1 MSIELSQFISTFLEE
16 SYEGLDIMESG
27 LLNFNSSDEEAINT
41 IFRAAHSIK
50 GGAGTFGFNE
60 VADFTHDVETL
71 LDEMR
76 SNKQESTPALVNLL
90 LESTDCIR
98 ALLEAAQDGPEVDAQ
113 MISQVQKRLKE
124 VLGIETESIAVEVE
138 GSSAQGMPAQ
148 DSDTAWSVHFIPNS
162 NLLQSG
168 HEPLFMFDALSEL
181 GELEIEVTT
190 DILPVLSSF
199 KPEEVYLS
207 WKLLLISECSE
218 EDIKEVFEWVEDECD
233 LNICVSQVT
242 SKPEVDADAGSGWA
256 IRFTPDVGIIQT
268 GNDPSLMFAALFEL
282 GDAVVTPNFDKLP
295 QINDL
300 SADLVYLS
308 WEIKLTSTCTK
319 EEVLEIFEW
328 VEDDCELD
336 VTKLP
341 SVSKTAVNHSNTPSA
356 VPPTT
361 TSNAPSSV
369 PNDKQKAVD
378 TGAKPKGKSS
388 AANAK
393 KSTEASSI
401 RVDTEKVDS
410 LINRVGELVITQAML
425 GQVGADISE
434 ITAGPEV
441 ERLQTGL
448 ELLER
453 NTRDLQEDVMRVRML
468 PISFVFNRFPRL
480 VHDVSGKL
488 GKKVELVLSG
498 EQTEIDKTVME
509 KIGDPM
515 THLIRNSLDH
525 GLETPEERLAA
536 GKSEIGKVELSA
548 YHQGGH
554 IIIDIIDDGR
564 GLNTQKIFDKA
575 CEKGLINK
583 DQQLSDQEINELVF
597 KAGFSTA
604 DEVTD
609 LSGRGVGMDV
619 VRRNIESLG
628 GQVSI
633 KSEANKGSTFSVK
646 LPLTLAI
653 LEGQLVRV
661 HEDTYIIPL
670 VSIVETILATNSAIN
685 SIAGESKL
693 LHFREDYIS
702 LLNLKNIFKLNTDPQ
717 ADEMESNLIAIV
729 ESGGKKVGLIVD
741 ELYGQQQVVIKS
753 LEVNFKRVEGLSGAT
768 ILGDGSVAL
777 ILDVAGLMQRGQAFE
792 LEAAVKEA

>member
-1 MSIELSQFISTFLEE
+1 
-16 SYEGLDIMESG
+16 
-27 LLNFNSSDEEAINT
+27 
-41 IFRAAHSIK
+41 
-50 GGAGTFGFNE
+50 
-60 VADFTHDVETL
+60 
-71 LDEMR
+71 
-76 SNKQESTPALVNLL
+76 
-90 LESTDCIR
+90 
-98 ALLEAAQDGPEVDAQ
+98 
-113 MISQVQKRLKE
+113 
-124 VLGIETESIAVEVE
+124 
-138 GSSAQGMPAQ
+138 
-148 DSDTAWSVHFIPNS
+148 
-162 NLLQSG
+162 
-168 HEPLFMFDALSEL
+168 
-181 GELEIEVTT
+181 
-190 DILPVLSSF
+190 
-199 KPEEVYLS
+199 
-207 WKLLLISECSE
+207 
-218 EDIKEVFEWVEDECD
+218 
-233 LNICVSQVT
+233 
-242 SKPEVDADAGSGWA
+242 
-256 IRFTPDVGIIQT
+256 
-268 GNDPSLMFAALFEL
+268 
-282 GDAVVTPNFDKLP
+282 
-295 QINDL
+295 
-300 SADLVYLS
+300 
-308 WEIKLTSTCTK
+308 
-319 EEVLEIFEW
+319 
-328 VEDDCELD
+328 
-336 VTKLP
+336 
-341 SVSKTAVNHSNTPSA
+341 
-356 VPPTT
+356 
-361 TSNAPSSV
+361 
-369 PNDKQKAVD
+369 
-378 TGAKPKGKSS
+378 
-388 AANAK
+388 
-393 KSTEASSI
+393 
-401 RVDTEKVDS
+401 

-425 GQVGADISE
+425 GQVGADLTE
-434 ITAGPEV
+434 ITTGPEV

-536 GKSEIGKVELSA
+536 GKSETGKVELRA

-564 GLNTQKIFDKA
+564 GLNTKKIYEKA

-583 DQQLSDQEINELVF
+583 DQQLNDQEINELVF

-633 KSEANKGSTFSVK
+633 KSEPNKGSTFSVK

-661 HEDTYIIPL
+661 HEDTYVIPL

-702 LLNLKNIFKLNTDPQ
+702 LLNLKNIFKLNTDAPV
-717 ADEMESNLIAIV
+717 DEKESNLIAIV

-792 LEAAVKEA
+792 MEAAVKEA

>member
-50 GGAGTFGFNE
+50 GGAGTFGFND

-76 SNKQESTPALVNLL
+76 SDKQESTPTLVNLL

-98 ALLEAAQDGPEVDAQ
+98 ALLEASQEGPEVDAQ
-113 MISQVQKRLKE
+113 MISQVQMRLKE
-124 VLGIETESIAVEVE
+124 VLGIEADTTDVEAADTP
-138 GSSAQGMPAQ
+138 SQGTPAQ
-148 DSDTAWSVHFIPNS
+148 HNDTAWSVHFIPNS

-181 GELEIEVTT
+181 GELKIEVAT
-190 DILPVLSSF
+190 DIFPSLSGF

-207 WKLLLISECSE
+207 WKLLLVSECSE
-218 EDIKEVFEWVEDECD
+218 EDIKEVFEWVEDECE
-233 LNICVSQVT
+233 LNIFVSQVP
-242 SKPEVDADAGSGWA
+242 SKSEVEADSGWSIRFVPDAD
-256 IRFTPDVGIIQT
+256 IIKT
-268 GNDPSLMFAALFEL
+268 GNDPALMFEALFVL
-282 GDAVVTPNFDKLP
+282 GDATVTPRFDNLP
-295 QINDL
+295 QIQDL
-300 SADLVYLS
+300 AADQLYLF
-308 WEIKLTSTCTK
+308 WEIHLISACTK
-319 EEVLEIFEW
+319 EEILEIFEW
-328 VEDDCELD
+328 VEDDCDLEI
-336 VTKLP
+336 TRLP
-341 SVSKTAVNHSNTPSA
+341 GVSQTTTNDSNSA
-356 VPPTT
+356 PLASPTT
-361 TSNAPSSV
+361 TSIAPSSTPDV
-369 PNDKQKAVD
+369 QPKAAETAV
-378 TGAKPKGKSS
+378 KSKGKST

-393 KSTEASSI
+393 KSAEASSI

-425 GQVGADISE
+425 GQVGADLTE
-434 ITAGPEV
+434 ITTGPEV

-525 GLETPEERLAA
+525 GLETPAERLAA
-536 GKSEIGKVELSA
+536 GKSETGKVELSA

-564 GLNTQKIFDKA
+564 GLNTKKIYEKA
-575 CEKGLINK
+575 CEKGLINT

-653 LEGQLVRV
+653 LEGQLVRI

-670 VSIVETILATNSAIN
+670 VSIVETILANNSAIN
-685 SIAGESKL
+685 SIAGASKL

-702 LLNLKNIFKLNTDPQ
+702 LLNLKNIFKLNTASPT
-717 ADEMESNLIAIV
+717 DEMESNLIAIV

-753 LEVNFKRVEGLSGAT
+753 LEVNFKRIEGLSGAT

-792 LEAAVKEA
+792 LEAALKEA